1 MSDALATLHQDL
13 QGLVGKTVAGRY
25 RVDALIGVGGMAAV
39 FRAHHEGLKRD
50 VALKVLHPNLSANSE
65 MSARFEREAR
75 SASRLDHPN
84 CVQVTDFGATEDGM
98 MYMVMQL
105 LEGAELTGMLQERL
119 ESTRAVELV
128 MQILRGLEHA
138 HGKGVVHRDIKPENV
153 FVTQDHDGEEVLK
166 LVDFGIAKLTDAT
179 IDTHKTSAGLV
190 FGTPAYM
197 SPEQAMGVEAD
208 SRADLYSTGILFYQM
223 LAGRLPI
230 DNEDPVALVRMQVSV
245 DPDPL
250 PSRVPPVIA
259 GVVARMLEKDRDRR
273 FQTATEVIETLESI
287 ELMMIDEHVSDI
299 EITVPGSSET
309 ATGVR
314 VSPPVEAAAVAPPPA
329 ASARWKW
336 AAGAVAAVLI
346 AASIGVISRGGD
358 DDDAEV
364 TQTRTAVSEA
374 SESHGS
380 AAIADKDGHR
390 PPPAVLAEVDR
401 LLLAK
406 KATDAVKLL
415 EPLREQF
422 PDDATLVWRLGKAMA
437 LRRKKTEQALELYS
451 EALEADPGLVDNK
464 EFYAELHDLLRT
476 KGARKYA
483 LAFSLEHHG
492 EHGDKYLLETV
503 NDEKDPLQYDKR
515 HDVLDALRKNA
526 DNEPLINERLQR
538 ALDIMQ
544 AADSQAPCVSYSK
557 ALDAVVAEPEYY
569 FFNRVDKAR
578 VPEAPE
584 KVDPDS
590 PDNVALCTDLPT
602 RRAAVLAQL
611 AELDPD
617 AAETD
622 TGDEDEVVIIDDD
635 APAEEAPPPKAKSKG
650 GKSGSQAKSGSQTK
664 SGSKS
669 KSKSS
674 GNNCNRFGA
683 ALSKKCR
690 NR

>member
-50 VALKVLHPNLSANSE
+50 LALKVLHPNLSANTE

-84 CVQVTDFGATEDGM
+84 CVQVTDFGATDDGM

-105 LEGAELTGMLQERL
+105 LEGEELTGMLKERL

-128 MQILRGLEHA
+128 LQILRGLEHA

-153 FVTQDHDGEEVLK
+153 FVTQDHEGEEVLK

-179 IDTHKTSAGLV
+179 VDTHKTSAGLV

-223 LAGRLPI
+223 LSGRLPI
-230 DNEDPVALVRMQVSV
+230 DNDDPVALVRMQVSV

-250 PSRVPPVIA
+250 PTSVPPVVA
-259 GVVARMLEKDRDRR
+259 GVVARLLEKDRDHR
-273 FQTATEVIETLESI
+273 FQTATEVIETLENI
-287 ELMMIDEHVSDI
+287 ELMLIDEHVSDI
-299 EITVPGSSET
+299 EITVPGSADS

-314 VSPPVEAAAVAPPPA
+314 VSPQVEAAPVAPPPA
-329 ASARWKW
+329 ADPRWKW
-336 AAGAVAAVLI
+336 GAGAAAAVLI
-346 AASIGVISRGGD
+346 AASIGVISRDGD
-358 DDDAEV
+358 GDDAEV
-364 TQTRTAVSEA
+364 TETRTAVS
-374 SESHGS
+374 
-380 AAIADKDGHR
+380 DKGDPEDAVVITDENG
-390 PPPAVLAEVDR
+390 PPPAVLAEIDR

-406 KATDAVKLL
+406 KATDAEKLL
-415 EPLREQF
+415 EPLQAQF
-422 PDDATLVWRLGKAMA
+422 PQDATLVWRRGRAMA
-437 LRRKKTEQALELYS
+437 LRRKKTAQALELYS
-451 EALEADPGLVDNK
+451 QALEADPGLVDNK

-476 KGARKYA
+476 KNARKHA

-503 NDEKDPLQYDKR
+503 NDEKDPLQYDRR
-515 HDVLDALRKNA
+515 HEVLVALRKNPA
-526 DNEPLINERLQR
+526 NEPLINERLQR

-544 AADSQAPCVSYSK
+544 AADSGAPCTSYSK
-557 ALDAVVAEPEYY
+557 ALDAVVAAPEHY

-578 VPEAPE
+578 VPAAPE
-584 KVDPDS
+584 QADPKS
-590 PDNVALCTDLPT
+590 TDNVDLCTDLPT
-602 RRAAVLAQL
+602 RREAVLAQL

-622 TGDEDEVVIIDDD
+622 TGGDEGEDEVVIVDDEP
-635 APAEEAPPPKAKSKG
+635 PAEESRTPNKAKSKP
-650 GKSGSQAKSGSQTK
+650 KSKSS

-669 KSKSS
+669 KSKSKSS
-674 GNNCNRFGA
+674 GGTNCNRFGA

>member
-50 VALKVLHPNLSANSE
+50 LALKVLHPNLSANTE

-75 SASRLDHPN
+75 SASRLDHPH
-84 CVQVTDFGATEDGM
+84 CVQVTDFGATDDGM

-105 LEGAELTGMLQERL
+105 LEGEELTDMLKERL
-119 ESTRAVELV
+119 ESPRAVELIL
-128 MQILRGLEHA
+128 QILRGLEHA

-179 IDTHKTSAGLV
+179 VDTHKTSAGLV

-230 DNEDPVALVRMQVSV
+230 DNDDPVALVRMQVAV

-250 PSRVPPVIA
+250 PSGVPPVIA
-259 GVVARMLEKDRDRR
+259 GVVARLLEKDRDHR
-273 FQTATEVIETLESI
+273 FQTATEVIETLENI
-287 ELMMIDEHVSDI
+287 ELMLIDEHVSDI
-299 EITVPGSSET
+299 EITVPGSAES

-314 VSPPVEAAAVAPPPA
+314 MSPPVEAAPLAPPPA
-329 ASARWKW
+329 ANVKWKW
-336 AAGAVAAVLI
+336 GAGAAAAILV
-346 AASIGVISRGGD
+346 AASIGVLSRGGD

-364 TQTRTAVSEA
+364 TETRTAVSDK
-374 SESHGS
+374 SEPDESIVIDENS
-380 AAIADKDGHR
+380 
-390 PPPAVLAEVDR
+390 PPPAVLAEIDR

-406 KATDAVKLL
+406 KATDAEKLL
-415 EPLREQF
+415 EPLQAQYPE
-422 PDDATLVWRLGKAMA
+422 DATLVWRQGKAMA
-437 LRRKKTEQALELYS
+437 LRRKKTAQALELYS
-451 EALEADPGLVDNK
+451 QALEAEPGLVDNK

-476 KGARKYA
+476 KGARKHA

-503 NDEKDPLQYDKR
+503 NDEKEPLQYDKR
-515 HDVLDALRKNA
+515 HDVLAALRKNPA
-526 DNEPLINERLQR
+526 NESLINERLQR

-544 AADSQAPCVSYSK
+544 AADSGAPCSSYSK
-557 ALDAVVAEPEYY
+557 ALDAVVAAPEYY

-584 KVDPDS
+584 QADPES
-590 PDNVALCTDLPT
+590 TDNVALCTDLPT
-602 RRAAVLAQL
+602 RREAVLAQL
-611 AELDPD
+611 AELNPD
-617 AAETD
+617 VAETD
-622 TGDEDEVVIIDDD
+622 TGDEGEDDVVIVEDDE
-635 APAEEAPPPKAKSKG
+635 PSHENPEKPAKSKP
-650 GKSGSQAKSGSQTK
+650 KQK

-669 KSKSS
+669 KSKSGSKSKSKS
-674 GNNCNRFGA
+674 GGANCNRFGA